1 MRTNFD
7 NISFV
12 NISKT
17 GGSILKKKVM
27 LAAAM
32 LLMVGGLSA
41 CGPNK
46 EKILQKTIDSQSKIK
61 SGELDSNISV
71 IAKADG
77 YSRKILMDLDV
88 TFTKDPSASKVE
100 TVISNVRRK
109 KRLLEGSLL
118 FGMVQTKRNKGRQAQ
133 PDIQGCN
140 QYAIRV
146 PQYDEG

>member
-1 MRTNFD
+1 MRTNLD

-27 LAAAM
+27 LAASM

-77 YSRKILMDLDV
+77 YSKKILMDLDV
-88 TFTKDPSASKVE
+88 TFTKDPSASKV
-100 TVISNVRRK
+100 
-109 KRLLEGSLL
+109 
-118 FGMVQTKRNKGRQAQ
+118 
-133 PDIQGCN
+133 
-140 QYAIRV
+140 
-146 PQYDEG
+146 